1 MHYGSLVI
9 KARADNAVLERARES
24 GRESGSA
31 RIIAAEGHPVC
42 TEYICDGRMKAI

>member
-24 GRESGSA
+24 GSA

-42 TEYICDGRMKAI
+42 TKYICDGRMKAI